1 MAMEEME
8 EMNIGVKV
16 AELLQQVAQKVAQ
29 LYT

>member
-1 MAMEEME
+1 ME